1 VLFQGTLVATQVL
14 VPLLA
19 GLALTAL
26 FVAHAQRS
34 DHPLLEPCL
43 FADRA
48 FAAAAATTFVL
59 GAALFGALIIVPPDY
74 QGLRGEAAIAT
85 GLQRIG
91 GSFGTA
97 ILTVVLTTQLEGAAS
112 PQAGADAF
120 NLTFLIAAVV
130 TMLGVVP
137 AVVLARVE
145 RRARAGRLA
154 AARAG
159 TEADRAAAAGK
170 GALA

>member
-34 DHPLLEPCL
+34 DHPLLELCL
-43 FADRA
+43 FANRA
-48 FAAAAATTFVL
+48 FAAAAATTFDL
-59 GAALFGALIIVPPDY
+59 GARASARSSSSRSTTRAARGGRHRHGPAADRRLVRHGDPHGGPDDAA
-74 QGLRGEAAIAT
+74 RGRRVA
-85 GLQRIG
+85 
-91 GSFGTA
+91 
-97 ILTVVLTTQLEGAAS
+97 
-112 PQAGADAF
+112 QAGADAF
-120 NLTFLIAAVV
+120 MRTFLIAAVV